1 VKVSRC
7 KSSKNIKNMEKA
19 LMRISVDRQQK
30 SLFTTILENGYS
42 EGELECFSKIHV
54 SIDH

>member
-1 VKVSRC
+1 
-7 KSSKNIKNMEKA
+7 MEKA

-42 EGELECFSKIHV
+42 EGELECFSKIY
-54 SIDH
+54 INKPLRTIKY